1 MPPARG
7 VASRK
12 ITEICNWKG
21 EAFPHIK
28 RRSRERF
35 IAMSEINVQL
45 NDSAPVQ
52 VPSSTTV
59 AEALKKLDRDLAKQ
73 ALAARV
79 NGREVDLASPIQ
91 APENGDAVRIEPVL
105 PQTRDGLDVLRHSTA
120 HLLAAA
126 VLDLFPGTKLGIGPA
141 LLDDPRYGFFYD
153 VIAPRPL
160 TEADLPVIEKKMR
173 DIAKRNM
180 SYRRDEI
187 PKAEALRI
195 FNERDEPL
203 KCELIDEKA
212 GETVSVYYI
221 DGSPFLDFCLGP
233 HVPNTNRLKAFK
245 VLSLAGAYWKGDAER
260 PQMQRIYGTAF
271 FTQEELDGW
280 LKQREEAEKRDHRR
294 LGRELD
300 LFSIQEQYGQGLVFW
315 HPKGGIV
322 RQQMEDYLREEL
334 IRRNYSF
341 VYTPHIAKRELWQLS
356 GHEQNYGD
364 SMFAPTTLEETEFRL
379 KPMNCPFH
387 IGIYKSQ
394 QRSYRDL
401 PQRYSEMGT
410 VYRAELSGT
419 LHGLMR
425 VRGFTVDDAH
435 LFCTPE
441 QIPREIDDCVD
452 FAYQVLKTFGFDKI
466 KFELSVKGSDTS
478 KNYFGLEA
486 DWEKAEQAL
495 AAGLDA
501 RGIKYDRVEGEAAFY
516 GPKIDFKIEDAIG
529 RLWQLGTVQ
538 WDFNLPERFELE
550 YIGEDN
556 KPHRPVMVH
565 RALFGS
571 IERFFGVLIEHYAGA
586 FPMWLAPVQVAVLPI
601 TDRINKYAETVAQQ
615 LRAAG
620 LRVEVNVRNDK
631 IGAKIRDAQLQK
643 IPFMLVLGDREMEQ
657 SQVAVR
663 ERTKGDLGA
672 MSLNDFEQMA
682 QRLVKTRALANT

>member
-1 MPPARG
+1 
-7 VASRK
+7 
-12 ITEICNWKG
+12 
-21 EAFPHIK
+21 
-28 RRSRERF
+28 
-35 IAMSEINVQL
+35 MSEINVQL
-45 NDSAPVQ
+45 NDNAPVQ
-52 VPSSTTV
+52 VPDSTTV

-79 NGREVDLASPIQ
+79 NGREVDLASTIR
-91 APENGDAVRIEPVL
+91 APENGDAVRIAPVL

-126 VLDLFPGTKLGIGPA
+126 VLDLFPGTKLGIGPS

-153 VIAPRPL
+153 VIAPRAL

-212 GETVSVYYI
+212 GATVSVYYI

-233 HVPNTNRLKAFK
+233 HVPNPNRLKAFK
-245 VLSLAGAYWKGDAER
+245 LLSLAGAYWKGDAER

-271 FTQEELDGW
+271 FSQEELEAW

-300 LFSIQEQYGQGLVFW
+300 LFSIQESYGQGLVLW
-315 HPKGGIV
+315 HPKGAVV

-334 IRRNYSF
+334 VRRNYSM
-341 VYTPHIAKRELWQLS
+341 VYTPHIAKRELWILS

-364 SMFAPTTLEETEFRL
+364 SMFAPTKLEETEFRL

-387 IGIYKSQ
+387 IGIYRSQ

-401 PQRYSEMGT
+401 PQRYAEMGT

-441 QIPREIDDCVD
+441 QIRKEIGDCLD
-452 FAYQVLKTFGFDKI
+452 FVVEVFRTFGFEKV
-466 KFELSVKGSDTS
+466 KFELSVKGGDTS
-478 KNYFGLEA
+478 KQWLGA
-486 DWEKAEQAL
+486 DEGWAL
-495 AAGLDA
+495 AESALADALDS
-501 RGIKYDRVEGEAAFY
+501 RGVNYERIEGEAAFY
-516 GPKIDFKIEDAIG
+516 GPKVDIKIEDAIG
-529 RLWQLGTVQ
+529 RLWQLGTGQ
-538 WDFNLPERFELE
+538 WDFNLPDRFELE
-550 YIGEDN
+550 YTGEDN
-556 KPHRPVMVH
+556 KPHGPVMVH
-565 RALFGS
+565 RALFGL
-571 IERFFGVLIEHYAGA
+571 IERFFGILIEKYTGA
-586 FPMWLAPVQVAVLPI
+586 FPLWLAPVQVAVLPI
-601 TDRINKYAETVAQQ
+601 TDRVNDYAEGVARE
-615 LRAAG
+615 LRESG
-620 LRVEVNVRNDK
+620 LRVELNTRGDK
-631 IGAKIRDAQLQK
+631 IGAKIRNAQLQK
-643 IPFMLVLGDREMEQ
+643 IPFMLVCGDREMEEGK
-657 SQVAVR
+657 VAVR
-663 ERTKGDLGA
+663 ERSRGDIGA
-672 MSLNDFEQMA
+672 MPLAEFKETA
-682 QRLVKTRALANT
+682 LRLAKARALSNTET

>member
-1 MPPARG
+1 
-7 VASRK
+7 
-12 ITEICNWKG
+12 
-21 EAFPHIK
+21 
-28 RRSRERF
+28 
-35 IAMSEINVQL
+35 MSEIKVQV
-45 NDSAPVQ
+45 NNGPAAEMPAPV
-52 VPSSTTV
+52 TV
-59 AEALKKLDRDLAKQ
+59 GEALKKLDRDLAKQ

-79 NGREVDLASPIQ
+79 NGQEVDLAYTIESP
-91 APENGDAVRIEPVL
+91 ANGDAVKIEPVL
-105 PQTRDGLDVLRHSTA
+105 PQTLDGLDVLRHSTA

-141 LLDDPRYGFFYD
+141 LLEDPRYGFFYD
-153 VIAPRPL
+153 VIAPRAL

-187 PKAEALRI
+187 PIAEALRI

-212 GETVSVYYI
+212 GERVSVYYI
-221 DGSPFLDFCLGP
+221 DGSPFIDFCLGP
-233 HVPNTNRLKAFK
+233 HVPNTNKLKAFK
-245 VLSLAGAYWKGDAER
+245 LLSLAGAYWKGDAER

-271 FTQEELDGW
+271 FTQEELDAW
-280 LKQREEAEKRDHRR
+280 LKQREEAEKRDHRK

-300 LFSIQEQYGQGLVFW
+300 LFSIQEDYGQGLVLW

-334 IRRNYSF
+334 VRRNYSI
-341 VYTPHIAKRELWQLS
+341 VYTPHIAKRELWKIS
-356 GHEQNYGD
+356 GHEENYGD
-364 SMFAPTTLEETEFRL
+364 SMFAPTKLEETEFRL
-379 KPMNCPFH
+379 KPMNCPMH
-387 IGIYKSQ
+387 IGIYKSR

-401 PQRYSEMGT
+401 PQRYGEMGT

-441 QIPREIDDCVD
+441 QVQQEIFDCVD

-466 KFELSVKGSDTS
+466 KFELSVKGSDTNKLYLGS
-478 KNYFGLEA
+478 EE
-486 DWEKAEQAL
+486 DWEKAEAEM

-501 RGIKYDRVEGEAAFY
+501 RGIEYERIEGEAAFY

-538 WDFNLPERFELE
+538 RDFNLPERFQLE

-586 FPMWLAPVQVAVLPI
+586 FPMWLAPVQIVVLPI
-601 TDRINKYAETVAQQ
+601 TDRINEYAEKVAQE
-615 LRAAG
+615 LRGAG

-657 SQVAVR
+657 GQVAVR
-663 ERTKGDLGA
+663 ERTKGDIGA
-672 MSLNDFEQMA
+672 MALDEFKEMA
-682 QRLVKTRALANT
+682 TRLVQTRALTNQ

>member
-1 MPPARG
+1 
-7 VASRK
+7 
-12 ITEICNWKG
+12 
-21 EAFPHIK
+21 
-28 RRSRERF
+28 
-35 IAMSEINVQL
+35 MSEIKVQV
-45 NDSAPVQ
+45 NNGPAAEIAAPV
-52 VPSSTTV
+52 TV

-79 NGREVDLASPIQ
+79 NGREVDLAHTIESQ
-91 APENGDAVRIEPVL
+91 ANGDAVKIEPVL
-105 PQTRDGLDVLRHSTA
+105 PATLEGLDVLRHSTA

-153 VIAPRPL
+153 VIAPRAL

-180 SYRRDEI
+180 PYRRDEI
-187 PKAEALRI
+187 SKAEALRI

-221 DGSPFLDFCLGP
+221 DGSPFIDFCLGP

-245 VLSLAGAYWKGDAER
+245 LLSLAGAYWKGDAER
-260 PQMQRIYGTAF
+260 PQMQRIYGTAY
-271 FTQEELDGW
+271 FTQEELDAW
-280 LKQREEAEKRDHRR
+280 IRQREEAEKRDHRK

-300 LFSIQEQYGQGLVFW
+300 LFSIQEDYGQGLVLW
-315 HPKGGIV
+315 HPKGGII

-334 IRRNYSF
+334 VRRNYSV
-341 VYTPHIAKRELWQLS
+341 VYTPHIAKRDLWIVS
-356 GHEQNYGD
+356 GHEENYGD
-364 SMFAPTTLEETEFRL
+364 SMFAPTKLEETEFRL
-379 KPMNCPFH
+379 KPMNCPMH

-401 PQRYSEMGT
+401 PQRYGEMGT

-441 QIPREIDDCVD
+441 QVQDEIFDCVD
-452 FAYQVLKTFGFDKI
+452 FAYEVLKTFGFDKI
-466 KFELSVKGSDTS
+466 KFELSVKGSDTNKLYLGS
-478 KNYFGLEA
+478 EA
-486 DWEKAEQAL
+486 DWQKAEAEM

-501 RGIKYDRVEGEAAFY
+501 RGIEYERIEGEAAFY

-538 WDFNLPERFELE
+538 RDFNLPERFQLE

-601 TDRINKYAETVAQQ
+601 TDRINDYAGQVAAE
-615 LRAAG
+615 LRKAG
-620 LRVEVNVRNDK
+620 LRVDVNVRSDK

-643 IPFMLVLGDREMEQ
+643 IPFMLVLGDREMEDGK
-657 SQVAVR
+657 VAVR
-663 ERTKGDLGA
+663 ERTKGDIGA
-672 MSLNDFEQMA
+672 MSLDDFQEMA
-682 QRLVKTRALANT
+682 TRLVKTRALNNG